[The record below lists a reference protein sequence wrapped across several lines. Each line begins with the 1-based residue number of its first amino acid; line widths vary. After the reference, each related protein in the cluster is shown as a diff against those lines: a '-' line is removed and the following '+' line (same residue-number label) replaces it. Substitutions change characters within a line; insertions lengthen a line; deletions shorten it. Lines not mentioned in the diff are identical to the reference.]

1 MGKPIIIDFNQTL
14 TKTVSSFSANIQFTN
29 CYPIKTNGGRSET
42 CLVPIYGSTLSTQ
55 ANPDRG
61 NGCRGGCRS
70 STGPQSTNYSFTNY
84 FVFGDTLF
92 RQSRTGNFVRIGNVN
107 LSTSMCS
114 FAESQDQ
121 SLTNVWLYVCD
132 GITIYKWNATAD
144 DSTVASTFAE
154 IASLPKVNGSIS
166 EYARPNYITYSDY
179 RLMFSC
185 SNSNQWFYSGLNDDV
200 FNSAK
205 FYTPESSADFTKRVI
220 NGGGALWTF
229 GDISFEQWNR
239 TGNSANPYSSTKPK
253 AGYIGLHSGDSIGII
268 DDKMLFLGDKN
279 RVYMVANG
287 NSPVMVSD
295 DSIER
300 IIESCKSADSAKGL
314 CITEN
319 GQQIYCLTF
328 KSSNVTISYNI
339 TTGKWHNRSSSSDG
353 SIHFWDVNVWMT
365 GYNNEIIICNSVDNS
380 ISIAKSDKSVDYLN
394 RPITRIYQSPV
405 TIDDLKF
412 FRVKRFVIDTETG
425 TSNSYTMQGQ
435 LFVEIS
441 WDAGKT
447 FGTIIERDCGY
458 AGNYQKSTEIFGLGA
473 GKNFV
478 YRISSSSPIPI
489 NIYQLTLDI
498 ERTNK

>member
-61 NGCRGGCRS
+61 TGCRGHFRS
-70 STGPQSTNYSFTNY
+70 STGSQATNYNFTNY
-84 FVFGDTLF
+84 YVFGDTLF
-92 RQSRTGNFVRIGNVN
+92 RFSRSGAWVRIGNVN

-121 SLTNVWLYVCD
+121 SLTNVWCYVCD

-144 DSTVASTFAE
+144 DSNVSTTFAE
-154 IASLPKVNGSIS
+154 IPSIPKVNGSIS
-166 EYARPNYITYSDY
+166 EYAKPNYITYSDY

-185 SNSNQWFYSGLNDDV
+185 SNSNQWFYSGLNDDI
-200 FNSAK
+200 FSSTK

-229 GDISFEQWNR
+229 GDISYEQWNR
-239 TGNSANPYSSTKPK
+239 TGNSANPYSSTKPR
-253 AGYIGLHSGDSIGII
+253 AGYIGLHSGDSIGLI

-279 RVYMVANG
+279 RVYMCASG
-287 NSPVMVSD
+287 NSPVMISD

-300 IIESCKSADSAKGL
+300 IIESCKSTDSAKGM

-328 KSSNVTISYNI
+328 KSSDVTISYNI
-339 TTGKWHNRSSSSDG
+339 TTGKWHNRSSSNDG
-353 SIHFWDVNVWMT
+353 TVNYWSVNTYSI
-365 GYNNEIIICNSVDNS
+365 GYNNEKLVTNQDDNS
-380 ISIAKSDKSVDYLN
+380 LSIASADKSTDYLN
-394 RPITRIYQSPV
+394 RPITKVYQSPV
-405 TIDDLKF
+405 TIDDLKY

-425 TSNSYTMQGQ
+425 TSKSYTKQGQ
-435 LFVEIS
+435 LFIEIS

-473 GKNFV
+473 GKNLV
-478 YRISSSSPIPI
+478 YRISSSSEIPI
-489 NIYQLTLDI
+489 IIYQLTLDI
-498 ERTNK
+498 ESTLK